1 MANEDLTQLT
11 KKLVE
16 FKKRDEENNKNL
28 LTYFNKTLYNYVE
41 YGKAL
46 SETQLLCK
54 ELKIDF
60 YKYIL
65 EQVNIKER
73 TAQRYMQL
81 AKNERLKNID
91 KDYFNNMKNPT
102 FTKLLKIINF
112 EDETFYKIINGD
124 DESYNQEKKSQENK
138 NNQKKDSTKD
148 SNNKSDDNNSY
159 DSNDSNTDTNDYNK
173 NSSNNS
179 DDKLPNS
186 NSEDTTMDTKD
197 SNSDTNDDNKG
208 DEIANKYPSLFTD
221 EEYENIVTA
230 TKELLIELIVEER
243 EKYMMESKRDE
254 AI

>member
-1 MANEDLTQLT
+1 MTNENLEKLTNR
-11 KKLVE
+11 LVE
-16 FKKRDEENNKNL
+16 FQKRDEENNKQL
-28 LTYFNKTLYNYVE
+28 LDCINISLYNRVE
-41 YGKAL
+41 YGKL
-46 SETQLLCK
+46 LKETQIECK
-54 ELKIDF
+54 KLDIDF
-60 YKYIL
+60 YKYIS
-65 EQVNIKER
+65 ENVNIQER

-81 AKNERLKNID
+81 SKNDNLKNID
-91 KDYFNNMKNPT
+91 KDYFNNMNNPT
-102 FTKLLKIINF
+102 FTKLLQIINF
-112 EDETFYKIINGD
+112 DNEDFLKVINGD
-124 DESYNQEKKSQENK
+124 DEPYNQENK

-230 TKELLIELIVEER
+230 PNELLIELIVEGRER
-243 EKYMMESKRDE
+243 YMKVSNKNESL
-254 AI
+254 